1 MSNNNRNNG
10 IVTIQAENIGGGTCR
25 GANENGVTSKEK
37 SSQKRFSKLLI
48 KNQKHIMSNTRAQ
61 QDDIVKI

>member
-1 MSNNNRNNG
+1 MN
-10 IVTIQAENIGGGTCR
+10 
-25 GANENGVTSKEK
+25 KEK

-61 QDDIVKI
+61 QDDIVKIQ